1 MEFSGSN
8 IKILKKVIIFFE
20 KKAFLYISGNGNHG
34 IKFLMFQ
41 DIELSLFPRRSIPS
55 SKIKKKQTHSWKVPY
70 ISGIEIF

>member
-8 IKILKKVIIFFE
+8 IKILKKFIIFFE

-34 IKFLMFQ
+34 IKFLIFQ

-55 SKIKKKQTHSWKVPY
+55 SKIKKTKKTHS
-70 ISGIEIF
+70 